1 MRTGDFPK
9 ENYQWH
15 RLVPAAASRVSGK
28 VNLDAGNLD
37 AGSLDAGRGP
47 SNIYLRARQFNGHNA
62 WASPVFMNYD

>member
-28 VNLDAGNLD
+28 VNLDAG
-37 AGSLDAGRGP
+37 SLDAGRGR